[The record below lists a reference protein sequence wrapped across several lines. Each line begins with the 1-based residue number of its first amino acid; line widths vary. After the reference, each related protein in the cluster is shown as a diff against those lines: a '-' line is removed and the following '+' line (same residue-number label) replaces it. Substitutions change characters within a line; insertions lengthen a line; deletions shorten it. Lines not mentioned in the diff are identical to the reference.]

1 MSNPACVSSRT
12 WHLYR
17 NGAGLF
23 LQSRSPHGALYI
35 LFCAY
40 SRRAKSVA
48 LRRCGLAVNV
58 TTSQQQHNG
67 SGLRGIHVPMPS
79 PRTPCRLSLFTVRPI
94 QWSRDGNWRRFR
106 GGGIGADAIEL
117 ARARAPQCLT
127 AGARGHNRI
136 YGAPVKKIIKKYL
149 MKKPN
154 IQQRKCSACHPLATD
169 TLVNTFVDHTVFYV
183 GA

>member
-106 GGGIGADAIEL
+106 GGGHRRRCHRAGEGTCPPMSDSGSTGAQQNL
-117 ARARAPQCLT
+117 WGTC
-127 AGARGHNRI
+127 
-136 YGAPVKKIIKKYL
+136 KKIIKKYL

-169 TLVNTFVDHTVFYV
+169 TLVNSFVDHTVFYV